1 MNRKHELFL
10 INLGLETLLERMSTK
25 VKPKVQVKPKKKFRE
40 AKWTKAQ
47 HKKYAETMAKKW
59 GKKQSQ

>member
-1 MNRKHELFL
+1 MNRKQELYL
-10 INLGLETLLERMSTK
+10 IQLGLETLLNK
-25 VKPKVQVKPKKKFRE
+25 VIAPPKPKKEKKFRK

-59 GKKQSQ
+59 GKKHDK

>member
-10 INLGLETLLERMSTK
+10 INLGLETLLERVT
-25 VKPKVQVKPKKKFRE
+25 VKPKPTVEKKPKK
-40 AKWTKAQ
+40 AKWSKAR

-59 GKKQSQ
+59 GKKNN

>member
-1 MNRKHELFL
+1 MKRSHELFL
-10 INLGLETLLERMSTK
+10 INLGLETLLEKAVGKPVAK
-25 VKPKVQVKPKKKFRE
+25 VKKPGKPKGK
-40 AKWTKAQ
+40 KWTKAQ

>member
-10 INLGLETLLERMSTK
+10 INLGLETLLERVSS
-25 VKPKVQVKPKKKFRE
+25 KPKVTVVKNRK
-40 AKWTKAQ
+40 AKWSKAQ

-59 GKKQSQ
+59 GDKKKP